1 MARHHCYVR
10 CGVHIH
16 RLGSSQRRDQ
26 SALRDMSTLHWLL
39 KGGSAMGLILL
50 IAFALVL
57 NAAAQVLLEG
67 KK

>member
-1 MARHHCYVR
+1 
-10 CGVHIH
+10 
-16 RLGSSQRRDQ
+16 
-26 SALRDMSTLHWLL
+26 MSTLHWLL